1 MMLSMSKTSIF
12 ALNTVIFTLA
22 LIQILRSRIEHH
34 PRVHPTE
41 IVGLVFACIVHT
53 VGLVFFALGL
63 PRPTAG
69 RALVIAASVF
79 NATVLLELL
88 IGGSNVALYSY
99 LVNALWL
106 AEIAMV
112 GYTFV
117 YGEAA
122 AEVTGTDERRPLL
135 EDLQGMEGQ
144 LDQIEKRIAELRALA
159 RQQADESS
167 P

>member
-12 ALNTVIFTLA
+12 ALNAVIFTLA
-22 LIQILRSRIEHH
+22 LIKILRSRIEHH

-41 IVGLVFACIVHT
+41 IVGLIFACIIHT

-117 YGEAA
+117 YGEAVEA
-122 AEVTGTDERRPLL
+122 TATAERRPLL

-159 RQQADESS
+159 RQQVDESS

>member
-12 ALNTVIFTLA
+12 ALNAVVFTLA

-41 IVGLVFACIVHT
+41 IVGLIFACIIHT

-117 YGEAA
+117 YGEAVEA
-122 AEVTGTDERRPLL
+122 TNTAERRPLL
-135 EDLQGMEGQ
+135 EDLQGMESQ

-159 RQQADESS
+159 RQHVDESS

>member
-1 MMLSMSKTSIF
+1 M
-12 ALNTVIFTLA
+12 
-22 LIQILRSRIEHH
+22 
-34 PRVHPTE
+34 
-41 IVGLVFACIVHT
+41 
-53 VGLVFFALGL
+53 
-63 PRPTAG
+63 
-69 RALVIAASVF
+69 
-79 NATVLLELL
+79 
-88 IGGSNVALYSY
+88 ALYSY

-122 AEVTGTDERRPLL
+122 EVAGTAERRPLL
-135 EDLQGMEGQ
+135 EDLQGMEAQ

>member
-1 MMLSMSKTSIF
+1 MMLSFSKTSIF
-12 ALNTVIFTLA
+12 ALNTIIFTGA

-41 IVGLVFACIVHT
+41 IVGLVFACIAHL
-53 VGLVFFALGL
+53 VGLVFFILGL
-63 PRPTAG
+63 PRATAG
-69 RALVIAASVF
+69 RTLVVAASVLNF
-79 NATVLLELL
+79 TVLLQLL
-88 IGGSNVALYSY
+88 IGGAKVALYSY

-112 GYTFV
+112 GFTLV
-117 YGEAA
+117 YGQV
-122 AEVTGTDERRPLL
+122 AEETGIAERRPLL

-159 RQQADESS
+159 RQQVDESS

>member
-41 IVGLVFACIVHT
+41 IVGLVFAFIVHT

-117 YGEAA
+117 YGEAV
-122 AEVTGTDERRPLL
+122 EVTGSAERRPLL
-135 EDLQGMEGQ
+135 EDLQGMESQ

>member
-12 ALNTVIFTLA
+12 ALNTVVFTLA

-41 IVGLVFACIVHT
+41 IVGLIFACIIHT

-79 NATVLLELL
+79 NVTVLLELL

-117 YGEAA
+117 YGEAVEA
-122 AEVTGTDERRPLL
+122 TGTAERKPLL
-135 EDLQGMEGQ
+135 EDLQGMQSQ
-144 LDQIEKRIAELRALA
+144 LDEIEKRIAELRALA
-159 RQQADESS
+159 RQQVDESS

>member
-12 ALNTVIFTLA
+12 ALNTIVFTLA

-41 IVGLVFACIVHT
+41 IVGLVFACIFHT
-53 VGLVFFALGL
+53 AGLVFFTLGL

-88 IGGSNVALYSY
+88 VGGSKVALYSY

-112 GYTFV
+112 AYTFV
-117 YGEAA
+117 YGEVVVA
-122 AEVTGTDERRPLL
+122 TGTAERRPLL
-135 EDLQGMEGQ
+135 EDLHGMEGQ

>member
-34 PRVHPTE
+34 ARVHPTE

-79 NATVLLELL
+79 NVTVLLELL

-112 GYTFV
+112 AYTFV

-122 AEVTGTDERRPLL
+122 ESTGTAERRPLL